1 MRLALLFLFL
11 SFCAQAQMQ
20 PVLFQVESDT
30 IKQWSYF
37 FGDEFNGEEINEE
50 LWYPYYPWGGLSLDA
65 GIYAAKDMVEQSDG
79 LIKLKIDTTSEWHS
93 FPKWMLDELAI
104 EQHGIEVRN
113 ENQVQLNYLISA
125 LWSKRQFRYGYFECR
140 AMSPAGKGLWP
151 GFWLYGGHPNDEID
165 FMEMKGEKKKHFH
178 VDIHCPNDCDK
189 VKTGWFGIEK
199 NWGGWIKASEELTG
213 KYVVYSGLWM
223 PGKLIIYLNGEAVAE
238 YKGDF
243 GTNMNLIANL
253 SVAQDKG
260 PFSPGP
266 DAKTVFPNEFIVDY
280 MRVWKLNGPE
290 GVRGRDSMEINQP
303 ERIENPLVSENKN
316 SLSNARLK
324 RRVRHIFNKKEFKMH
339 LGYVSVIQSSAG
351 NLFIEINGKFK
362 KTASVSLLDS
372 TGNVLSTVSL
382 DHTQNNLDI
391 SGFKKGSYVL
401 KLTYEDVSSMAEIAI

>member
-1 MRLALLFLFL
+1 MRLSILFLFL

-20 PVLFQVESDT
+20 PVLWQVESDT
-30 IKQWSYF
+30 INQWSYF

-65 GIYAAKDMVEQSDG
+65 GIYAAKDMVEQSNG
-79 LIKLKIDTTSEWHS
+79 FVRLKIDTTSEWRS
-93 FPKWMLDELAI
+93 FPKWMLDEKAI
-104 EQHGIEVRN
+104 EKHGVEVRN
-113 ENQVQLNYLISA
+113 GNQVQLNYLISA

-151 GFWLYGGHPNDEID
+151 GFWLYGGQPNDEVD
-165 FMEMKGEKKKHFH
+165 FMEMKGEKKKHLH

-223 PGKLIIYLNGEAVAE
+223 PGKLVIYLNGEAVAE
-238 YKGDF
+238 YLGDF
-243 GTNMNLIANL
+243 ATNMNLIANL

-266 DAKTVFPNEFIVDY
+266 DAKTVFPSEFIVDY
-280 MRVWKLNGPE
+280 MRVWKLNSSSGIY
-290 GVRGRDSMEINQP
+290 RGDSVELVQP
-303 ERIENPLVSENKN
+303 KRIENAIIDETTEN
-316 SLSNARLK
+316 LSKAKL
-324 RRVRHIFNKKEFKMH
+324 RRPVRHIFNKKKFKSH
-339 LGYVSVIQSSAG
+339 LGYVSVIQSSTT
-351 NLFIEINGKFK
+351 NLLIEKNGKFK
-362 KTASVSLLDS
+362 NPVSVSLQDS
-372 TGNVLSTVSL
+372 LRNVLTTVTL
-382 DHTQNNLDI
+382 DKTQNNMDI

-401 KLTYEDVSSMAEIAI
+401 EISYEEISSIVEIKL

>member
-1 MRLALLFLFL
+1 MRLGILFLFL

-65 GIYAAKDMVEQSDG
+65 GIYASKDMVEQSNG

-104 EQHGIEVRN
+104 EKHGIEVRN

-151 GFWLYGGHPNDEID
+151 GFWLYGGLPNDEID

-178 VDIHCPNDCDK
+178 VDVHCPTDCGK
-189 VKTGWFGIEK
+189 VKTGWLGIKK

-243 GTNMNLIANL
+243 ATNMNLIANI

-266 DAKTVFPNEFIVDY
+266 DAKTVFPSEFIVDY
-280 MRVWKLNGPE
+280 MRVWKLNNSNGIY
-290 GVRGRDSMEINQP
+290 RGDSVKLVQP
-303 ERIENPLVSENKN
+303 ERIENPFIDN
-316 SLSNARLK
+316 STDYLSKAKLK
-324 RRVRHIFNKKEFKMH
+324 RPVRHIFNKKEFKMH
-339 LGYVSVIQSSAG
+339 LGYVSVIQSSTR

-362 KTASVSLLDS
+362 NTASVSLLDL
-372 TGNVLSTVSL
+372 TGNILSTVSL
-382 DHTQNNLDI
+382 DQTQNNLDI

-401 KLTYEDVSSMAEIAI
+401 KLSYEDISSMLEITL